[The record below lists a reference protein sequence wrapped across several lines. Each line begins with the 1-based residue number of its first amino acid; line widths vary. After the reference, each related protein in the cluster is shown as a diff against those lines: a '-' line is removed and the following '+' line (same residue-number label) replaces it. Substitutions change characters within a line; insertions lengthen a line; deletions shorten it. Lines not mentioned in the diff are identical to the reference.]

1 MVMELVP
8 TLSSQRH
15 YGANSL
21 EHRRARESNPFRI
34 VVLPKEQRECTRL
47 FSQEFDKNNKEEEK
61 DKLRSSYQIGPRITS
76 KDECSGAGAARGN
89 QLHCALM
96 RSREERREWD
106 RKQLLGWGKPGQGEE
121 RKDPTSEWL

>member
-47 FSQEFDKNNKEEEK
+47 FSQEFGKNNIEEET
-61 DKLRSSYQIGPRITS
+61 DKLRSSYQIGLRITS
-76 KDECSGAGAARGN
+76 KDECSEWRHS
-89 QLHCALM
+89 LYKTD
-96 RSREERREWD
+96 ERFAKSTMNSD
-106 RKQLLGWGKPGQGEE
+106 
-121 RKDPTSEWL
+121 SVVF